1 MIEHDKQKRS
11 RWERLAFPLFLLAL
25 CLLLLLDGILAHV
38 LTPTVNVTIV
48 PDSKTVALTQSITG
62 ASINARVLSPNP
74 SSQSQ
79 TAPATGHK
87 HQVAAAAH
95 GFLTFYNGEFTP
107 LFIRS
112 GMTMT
117 SAGGVQV
124 ATDQGVTI
132 PAGAPPFY
140 GHVTVAAHAMQ
151 VGSKGNIGAYAIDQ
165 ACCYSAVLAVN
176 FAAFSGGLDTR
187 DYNVVTKN
195 DIQKLET
202 SLRTQLFQLE
212 QVNLMSQLMLNEALV
227 MPACTSTTRS
237 NHRVEDEATQVT
249 VTVSKPCPGI
259 AYDVNALREKA
270 VQLLSAKAARDP
282 GNRYNLVGSTQTSIL
297 STTIT
302 NQKRVSITFQV
313 SMTGVWAYQ
322 IDQQQIKAL
331 IAGKIQQEASKTLLA
346 QPGIHNVIIAG
357 ITSNEQVP
365 DDLNHIHL
373 FVRYST
379 P

>member
-11 RWERLAFPLFLLAL
+11 RWERLAFPLFLCAL
-25 CLLLLLDGILAHV
+25 GLFLVLDGVLSHV

-48 PDSKTVALTQSITG
+48 PDSKTIALTQSITG
-62 ASINARVLSPNP
+62 ASINARVLTPNP

-87 HQVAAAAH
+87 HQVAAAAR
-95 GFLTFYNGEFTP
+95 GFLTFYNGQFTR
-107 LFIRS
+107 LFIGA
-112 GMTMT
+112 GMTLT
-117 SAGGVQV
+117 SAGGIQV

-132 PAGAPPFY
+132 PAGAPPYY
-140 GHVTVAAHAMQ
+140 GRATVSAHAMH
-151 VGSKGNIGAYAIDQ
+151 VGSKGNIGSYTIDQ
-165 ACCYSAVLAVN
+165 VCCYSAVLAVN

-187 DYNVVTKN
+187 DYKVVTKN

-212 QVNLMSQLMLNEALV
+212 QVDLMNRLMPDEALV
-227 MPACTSTTRS
+227 MPVCSPTTSS
-237 NHRVEDEATQVT
+237 NHKAGDEATQVT
-249 VTVSKPCPGI
+249 VTVSEPCPGV

-270 VQLLSAKAARDP
+270 VQLLTAKAARVF
-282 GNRYNLVGSTQTSIL
+282 GNRYNLIGSIQTSIL
-297 STTIT
+297 HTTIT
-302 NQKRVSITFQV
+302 GPKRVSITFRV

-331 IAGKIQQEASKTLLA
+331 IAGKVQQEASKTLLA
-346 QPGIHNVIIAG
+346 QPGIRNAIIAG
-357 ITSNEQVP
+357 IASNEHLP
-365 DDLNHIHL
+365 DDLDHIHL